1 MNRELTAA
9 AAIKEE
15 STVHQPYSTYR
26 GSKGVSSTPLQEEV
40 AGHHVERA
48 GGLESEHLG

>member
-1 MNRELTAA
+1 MR
-9 AAIKEE
+9 EE
-15 STVHQPYSTYR
+15 STVHQLRSTYR
-26 GSKGVSSTPLQEEV
+26 GSKGVSSIHLQEEV